1 LRPTQSLFADVHVF
15 STGQEPNIIASV
27 SSERTEHRMIQPPI
41 LVAIAI
47 VVALTIALVYAVAL
61 WLFRAE

>member
-1 LRPTQSLFADVHVF
+1 
-15 STGQEPNIIASV
+15 
-27 SSERTEHRMIQPPI
+27 MIQPPI